1 MGQLATTQFR
11 IFDEARVAFVS
22 SSLQYFKWL
31 VKCSGAMLESGL
43 STGKLQGGPV
53 VVDGTDF
60 VVDEACGES

>member
-31 VKCSGAMLESGL
+31 VKVQRRNA
-43 STGKLQGGPV
+43 
-53 VVDGTDF
+53 
-60 VVDEACGES
+60 